1 MVARLVASEHV
12 QRGGR
17 SGEGHQHIPR
27 EFVGE
32 INVEVAQPPG
42 KEQRHIEHRLVLRA
56 QRRRHQRSLGQS
68 LARTPRVL
76 HRLQHRGSGGSL
88 AS

>member
-1 MVARLVASEHV
+1 M
-12 QRGGR
+12 
-17 SGEGHQHIPR
+17 
-27 EFVGE
+27 GE

-56 QRRRHQRSLGQS
+56 QRRRHERTLGQS
-68 LARTPRVL
+68 LAPTPRVL
-76 HRLQHRGSGGSL
+76 HRLQHRSTSL